1 MRIWGCRPWGGSGTE
16 SRLLGTD
23 LANMVSGLKEKLELD
38 DSLQTVYLNVKDALE
53 MVKKSSFFNLLEKYV
68 RTYPLNIRPL

>member
-1 MRIWGCRPWGGSGTE
+1 M
-16 SRLLGTD
+16 
-23 LANMVSGLKEKLELD
+23 ANMVSGLKEKLELD